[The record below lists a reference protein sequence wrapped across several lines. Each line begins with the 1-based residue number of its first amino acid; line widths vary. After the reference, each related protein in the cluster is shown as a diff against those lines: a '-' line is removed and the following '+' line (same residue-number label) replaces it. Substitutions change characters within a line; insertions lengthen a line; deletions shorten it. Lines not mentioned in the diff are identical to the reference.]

1 MRPRDLEGRLS
12 RLESR
17 IAPVED
23 DTGWK
28 LSQLRLL
35 ATEELRRLECIL
47 KAIEAG
53 EDVTQED
60 WAWMEEIDARVGPGS
75 AASPS

>member
-1 MRPRDLEGRLS
+1 MKAQDLERRLS

-17 IAPVED
+17 AHPAED
-23 DTGWK
+23 DHGWR
-28 LSQLRLL
+28 LGRLRLL
-35 ATEELRRLECIL
+35 ATEELRRLERIL

-60 WAWMEEIDARVGPGS
+60 RAWMEEVDARVGPGS